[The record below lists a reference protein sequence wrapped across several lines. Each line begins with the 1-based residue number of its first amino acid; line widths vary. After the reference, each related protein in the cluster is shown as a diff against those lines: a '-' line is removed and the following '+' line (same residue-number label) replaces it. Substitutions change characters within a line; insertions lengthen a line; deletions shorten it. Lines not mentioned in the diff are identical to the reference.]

1 MTTDDSR
8 GDIRMIA
15 IDLLD
20 ETIDEIIAEAR
31 VDEREHDSALA
42 EALALFGE
50 GHDPKM
56 LACALLVA
64 IADHLRDG
72 LIGRRSRLLH

>member
-1 MTTDDSR
+1 MTTDDGR

-15 IDLLD
+15 IALL
-20 ETIDEIIAEAR
+20 DEIIAEAR
-31 VDEREHDSALA
+31 VDEREHDSALV

-64 IADHLRDG
+64 IANHLRDG